1 MENALLFTII
11 LLFAELV
18 EAYIQR
24 AQTLLGVLEK
34 LYAYYQ
40 KSIFLFFLIQ
50 PGFYFI
56 LFIVLLTGVLNVT
69 MVFLL
74 AIKIFDLFYKIELMK
89 KVFIEREVS
98 QEIAQM
104 LEWKMPSMFFLMG
117 AVLYPPLL
125 FYALTWEYRFDFSA
139 KKDYNAITTRSI

>member
-11 LLFAELV
+11 LFFAELF

-24 AQTLLGVLEK
+24 SETLLGVLEK
-34 LYAYYQ
+34 LYVYYQ

-56 LFIVLLTGVLNVT
+56 LFVVLLTGVLNMT

-74 AIKIFDLFYKIELMK
+74 AIKIFDLFYKIELIK

-125 FYALTWEYRFDFSA
+125 FYAL
-139 KKDYNAITTRSI
+139 I

>member
-11 LLFAELV
+11 LLFAELF

-24 AQTLLGVLEK
+24 AQTLLDVLEK

-56 LFIVLLTGVLNVT
+56 MFIVLLTGVLNVT

-74 AIKIFDLFYKIELMK
+74 AIKIFDIFYKIELIK

-104 LEWKMPSMFFLMG
+104 LEWKMPSMFFFMG
-117 AVLYPPLL
+117 AALYPPLL
-125 FYALTWEYRFDFSA
+125 FYALT
-139 KKDYNAITTRSI
+139 

>member
-11 LLFAELV
+11 LLFAELF

-24 AQTLLGVLEK
+24 AETLLGVLEK

-50 PGFYFI
+50 PGFYII
-56 LFIVLLTGVLNVT
+56 LFIILLTDTLNVT
-69 MVFLL
+69 MIFIL
-74 AIKIFDLFYKIELMK
+74 AIKIFDLFYKIELIK
-89 KVFIEREVS
+89 KVFIERTVS

-104 LEWKMPSMFFLMG
+104 LELKIPPMFFLIG
-117 AVLYPPLL
+117 AGMYPPLL
-125 FYALTWEYRFDFSA
+125 FYALT
-139 KKDYNAITTRSI
+139 

>member
-11 LLFAELV
+11 LFFAELF

-24 AQTLLGVLEK
+24 SETLLGVLEK

-56 LFIVLLTGVLNVT
+56 LFVVLLTGVLNVT

-74 AIKIFDLFYKIELMK
+74 AIKIFDLFYKIELIK

-125 FYALTWEYRFDFSA
+125 FYAL
-139 KKDYNAITTRSI
+139 I

>member
-11 LLFAELV
+11 LLFAELF

-24 AQTLLGVLEK
+24 AQTLFGVLEK

-56 LFIVLLTGVLNVT
+56 IFIVLLTGVLNVT

-74 AIKIFDLFYKIELMK
+74 AIKIFDIFYKIELIK
-89 KVFIEREVS
+89 KVFIEREIS

-104 LEWKMPSMFFLMG
+104 LDWKMPSMFFLMG

-125 FYALTWEYRFDFSA
+125 FYALA
-139 KKDYNAITTRSI
+139 

>member
-11 LLFAELV
+11 LLFAELF
-18 EAYIQR
+18 EAYVQR
-24 AQTLLGVLEK
+24 SETLLGVLEK

-74 AIKIFDLFYKIELMK
+74 AIKVFDLFYKIELIK

-117 AVLYPPLL
+117 AALYPPLL
-125 FYALTWEYRFDFSA
+125 FYALS
-139 KKDYNAITTRSI
+139 

>member
-11 LLFAELV
+11 LLFAELF
-18 EAYIQR
+18 EATIQR
-24 AQTLLGVLEK
+24 APTLLGVLKK

-69 MVFLL
+69 MIFLL
-74 AIKIFDLFYKIELMK
+74 AIKIFDIFYKIELIK

-98 QEIAQM
+98 QELVQM
-104 LEWKMPSMFFLMG
+104 LEWKIPPVFFLMG
-117 AVLYPPLL
+117 AALYPPLL
-125 FYALTWEYRFDFSA
+125 FYAL
-139 KKDYNAITTRSI
+139 I

>member
-11 LLFAELV
+11 LLFAELF

-24 AQTLLGVLEK
+24 AETLLGVLEK

-56 LFIVLLTGVLNVT
+56 LCIVILTGVLNVS
-69 MVFLL
+69 MIFLL
-74 AIKIFDLFYKIELMK
+74 SIKIFDLFYKIELIK
-89 KVFIEREVS
+89 KVFIKREVS

-117 AVLYPPLL
+117 AALYPLLL
-125 FYALTWEYRFDFSA
+125 FYALT
-139 KKDYNAITTRSI
+139 